1 VLPALCR
8 NCGASARFVHDELHC
23 GYCGLHEPMPRD
35 QGALIGVLQQRLF
48 FAANESFQVTGTLRL
63 LIGVFEQGPRVGAI
77 AWSLFALSAAV
88 MGSVAADSWATWQAA
103 PVAARAS
110 LVSSAL
116 FTPALVLAVPIS
128 IVVARL
134 VGRQRYR
141 RILRP
146 HLLARAPRLGA
157 KAARCR
163 VCGGDLPQSLERF
176 VVCKF
181 CRIESVVG
189 PELFQQHNPAARPSQ
204 HPELAPRQSV
214 PPAARGPASWMKLA
228 MGLSFAGSLVTA
240 ACVLWL
246 VYRTLAVSSR

>member
-1 VLPALCR
+1 MLPALCR

-23 GYCGLHEPMPRD
+23 GHCGLREPMPRD

-48 FAANESFQVTGTLRL
+48 FAASESFQITGTLRL
-63 LIGVFEQGPRVGAI
+63 LVGVFEQGPRVGAI

-88 MGSVAADSWATWQAA
+88 IGSVAADSWASWQAA
-103 PVAARAS
+103 PAAARAS

-116 FTPALVLAVPIS
+116 FTPALVLAVPVS

-134 VGRQRYR
+134 VGRMRYR

-146 HLLARAPRLGA
+146 YLLARAPRAGA

-163 VCGGDLPQSLERF
+163 VCGGDLPQSLDSF

-181 CRIESVVG
+181 CRSESVVG
-189 PELFQQHNPAARPSQ
+189 PELFAQNAAARPSQ
-204 HPELAPRQSV
+204 RPELAPRHSV

-240 ACVLWL
+240 AGVLWL
-246 VYRTLAVSSR
+246 LYRTLGVSIR

>member
-1 VLPALCR
+1 
-8 NCGASARFVHDELHC
+8 
-23 GYCGLHEPMPRD
+23 MPRE

-48 FAANESFQVTGTLRL
+48 FAAHESFQVTGTLRL

-116 FTPALVLAVPIS
+116 FTPALVLAVPVS

-134 VGRQRYR
+134 VGRMRYR

-146 HLLARAPRLGA
+146 HLLARAPRAGA

-163 VCGGDLPQSLERF
+163 VCGGDLPPSADRF

-181 CRIESVVG
+181 CRSESVVG
-189 PELFQQHNPAARPSQ
+189 PELFRQNAAARPSQ
-204 HPELAPRQSV
+204 APELAPRQSI

-228 MGLSFAGSLVTA
+228 MALSFAGSLITA

-246 VYRTLAVSSR
+246 VYRTLGLANR

>member
-1 VLPALCR
+1 MLPALCR

-23 GYCGLHEPMPRD
+23 GHCGLREPMPRE

-48 FAANESFQVTGTLRL
+48 FAASESFQVTGTLRSL
-63 LIGVFEQGPRVGAI
+63 VGVFEQGPRVGAI

-88 MGSVAADSWATWQAA
+88 TGSVVADSWALWQAT
-103 PVAARAS
+103 PGAARAS
-110 LVSSAL
+110 MMSSAL

-141 RILRP
+141 RIIRP
-146 HLLARAPRLGA
+146 HLLARMPRAGA

-163 VCGGDLPQSLERF
+163 VCGGDLPQAVDRF
-176 VVCKF
+176 VICKF
-181 CRIESVVG
+181 CRSESVVG
-189 PELFQQHNPAARPSQ
+189 PELFRQNTALRPSQ
-204 HPELAPRQSV
+204 APELAPRQSI

-228 MGLSFAGSLVTA
+228 MGLSFTASLVLATG
-240 ACVLWL
+240 VLWL
-246 VYRTLAVSSR
+246 LYRTLGFSIR